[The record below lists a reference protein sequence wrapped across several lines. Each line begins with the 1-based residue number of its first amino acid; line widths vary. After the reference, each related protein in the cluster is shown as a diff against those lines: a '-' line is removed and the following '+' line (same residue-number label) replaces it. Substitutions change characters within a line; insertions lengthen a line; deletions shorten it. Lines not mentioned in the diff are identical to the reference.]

1 MPRIKVGRVARPR
14 PQPPALQWLRV
25 NASSAGGLVAGQ
37 GDRHDVF
44 VVARNIRALRL
55 RDGLT
60 QGELAARLGVLPAQ
74 VSKWESGVHRLS
86 DASLGRYTEYFDV
99 SPDVI
104 RGIGCP
110 GADLSGRSSAAV
122 RIVDSVTRHDD
133 GVECH
138 ASGEVGPVPTELAA
152 RHPSAFLF
160 RVMDDSMSLL
170 FVRNALVLIDPDVS
184 LPRGSHVG
192 LVAPNGAPSP
202 SGGCSSPPPGCRSPR
217 SRQQETQPG
226 SWCGQATPTTSV
238 GSAWPYGTPPSS
250 RESTRE
256 PR

>member
-1 MPRIKVGRVARPR
+1 M
-14 PQPPALQWLRV
+14 
-25 NASSAGGLVAGQ
+25 AGQ

-74 VSKWESGVHRLS
+74 VS
-86 DASLGRYTEYFDV
+86 
-99 SPDVI
+99 PDVI

-122 RIVDSVTRHDD
+122 RIVDSVTRGDD

-138 ASGEVGPVPTELAA
+138 ASGEVGPVPTELAG

-160 RVMDDSMSLL
+160 RVGDDSMSLL

-192 LVAPNGAPSP
+192 LVAPNGGPAAIRRVLVSP
-202 SGGCSSPPPGCRSPR
+202 AGVSITAEPAAGDP
-217 SRQQETQPG
+217 
-226 SWCGQATPTTSV
+226 
-238 GSAWPYGTPPSS
+238 
-250 RESTRE
+250 TRE
-256 PR
+256 LVRPGHPDDVGWVGLAVWDTTLFEREY

>member
-1 MPRIKVGRVARPR
+1 M
-14 PQPPALQWLRV
+14 
-25 NASSAGGLVAGQ
+25 AGQ

-110 GADLSGRSSAAV
+110 GADLFGRSSAAV

-192 LVAPNGAPSP
+192 LVAPNGGRAAIRRVLVSP
-202 SGGCSSPPPGCRSPR
+202 AGVSITAEPAAGDP
-217 SRQQETQPG
+217 
-226 SWCGQATPTTSV
+226 
-238 GSAWPYGTPPSS
+238 
-250 RESTRE
+250 TRE
-256 PR
+256 LVRPGHPDDVGWVGLAVWDTTLFEREY